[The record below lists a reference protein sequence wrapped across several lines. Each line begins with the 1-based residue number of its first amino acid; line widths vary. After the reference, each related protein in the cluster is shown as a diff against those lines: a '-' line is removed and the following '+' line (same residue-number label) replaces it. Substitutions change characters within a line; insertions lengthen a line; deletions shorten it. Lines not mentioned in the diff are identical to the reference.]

1 MFTIEFL
8 YRLTT
13 TSKPLDKGWRLCFDF
28 IGVAGKSGFETKE
41 ARHGTIPVTA
51 KILPK
56 SNLTQSE
63 DFSKSCLIHQFPG
76 LHRFNMSEFKF
87 FFYKRNFRCIL
98 NCDALDANKTL
109 QFDMYSFP
117 YSLSMSDFYGN
128 YYVIAPNFPVTTIIK
143 NTKLNPEFVLP
154 YRTDE
159 QTLATQQRIKIE
171 TYVNVFMN

>member
-1 MFTIEFL
+1 MFLPIEFL

-76 LHRFNMSEFKF
+76 LHRFNISEFKF
-87 FFYKRNFRCIL
+87 YFFIKEIS
-98 NCDALDANKTL
+98 DA
-109 QFDMYSFP
+109 S
-117 YSLSMSDFYGN
+117 
-128 YYVIAPNFPVTTIIK
+128 
-143 NTKLNPEFVLP
+143 
-154 YRTDE
+154 
-159 QTLATQQRIKIE
+159 
-171 TYVNVFMN
+171 